1 MPWAAPT
8 STLEIPDQRAAWV
21 RVELLAELCQ
31 SLLEVRHHLPCIR
44 LTLKAHHEV
53 VGVTNDRDKTAR
65 VSTPPLMNPSVKDV
79 VRKRLAS
86 NGLMTP

>member
-21 RVELLAELCQ
+21 RVELLAEL
-31 SLLEVRHHLPCIR
+31 
-44 LTLKAHHEV
+44 